1 MQMNQCSPQNAMAFL
16 NHVRP
21 ALNIPLT
28 PSGQTLLMLAASISS
43 VNLVKA
49 ILASKPDPSL
59 RDSIGRTPLHY
70 AASVGSI

>member
-1 MQMNQCSPQNAMAFL
+1 MQMNQCTPQTAMAFVAQVHSII
-16 NHVRP
+16 NM
-21 ALNIPLT
+21 PLT

-49 ILASKPDPSL
+49 VISSKPNL
-59 RDSIGRTPLHY
+59 QIKDSIGRTALHY

>member
-1 MQMNQCSPQNAMAFL
+1 MNNCTPQTALAFVAQVQPVL
-16 NHVRP
+16 N
-21 ALNIPLT
+21 LPLT

-49 ILASKPDPSL
+49 VISYKPNL
-59 RDSIGRTPLHY
+59 QLKDSIGRTALHY